1 MFQLLGTED
10 SLVHHDWVEST
21 KSRLDEKKVSVEYS
35 LVQGL
40 EHEIARGQ
48 IGELMGWLAKKV

>member
-1 MFQLLGTED
+1 MTTLGTED

-21 KSRLDEKKVSVEYS
+21 RKRLEEKKVFVEFS

-40 EHEIARGQ
+40 EHEMEKGQ
-48 IGELMGWLAKKV
+48 IGKLMSWLAQKL